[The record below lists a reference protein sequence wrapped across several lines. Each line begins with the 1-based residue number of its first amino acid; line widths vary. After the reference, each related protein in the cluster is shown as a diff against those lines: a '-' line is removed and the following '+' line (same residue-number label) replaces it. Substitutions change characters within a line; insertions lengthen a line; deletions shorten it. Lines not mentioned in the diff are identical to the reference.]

1 MPHTSIELH
10 KSTRFHVM
18 SLLFCKT
25 LINVYYSGNWGTCM
39 HNSPLTC
46 IVLKVT
52 LKKPP
57 WRQKRTVRPVTGSS
71 EVGRAQE
78 AQQWALEP
86 AQSCWHEG
94 KDTEA
99 GALCEQRRGGR
110 RRWLMAE
117 IFLQT
122 WRVFHILRTSE
133 FSFPFV
139 ILITSPL
146 GLHLYRLK
154 CSK

>member
-10 KSTRFHVM
+10 KFTRFHVM
-18 SLLFCKT
+18 PLLFRKT
-25 LINVYYSGNWGTCM
+25 LINVYYSGDWRTWM

-46 IVLKVT
+46 TVLEVT

-57 WRQKRTVRPVTGSS
+57 WRQKRTVRRVQGRVRWGELRKPSS
-71 EVGRAQE
+71 GHWSQLRA
-78 AQQWALEP
+78 ADMR
-86 AQSCWHEG
+86 G
-94 KDTEA
+94 KTPRPGPCVSRGVEA
-99 GALCEQRRGGR
+99 GDDGWWQV
-110 RRWLMAE
+110 
-117 IFLQT
+117 FLQT
-122 WRVFHILRTSE
+122 WRVFHILWTSE

-154 CSK
+154 RSK